1 MNILGIETSCDETA
15 AAVVRDGREVLS
27 NVVYTQ
33 IPLHQPYGGVVPEIA
48 SRAHVEKIG
57 QVVKA
62 AIEQFK
68 AATDETTSVRQQGGA
83 RIDAVAVTYGPGLS
97 PALIVGLNAAK
108 GLAKALGVPLIG
120 INHIEAH
127 LHSPFLFD
135 PADRE
140 ESQISNLRF
149 QNGDGGFRNG
159 SGGFRVE
166 DCCPALGLAIS
177 GGNTMWVDMP
187 EYGSYEVIGETLDDA
202 AGEAFDK
209 AAKLL
214 GLGYPGGLKMDRI
227 SAAWRD
233 EVKVRGE
240 GEQWRTLIPFPKG
253 RPRDGVTALAG
264 LPAELCVSFSGLKT
278 ALLRYAQQHPD
289 LTESKEG
296 TRDFG
301 GYEVTP
307 QVAQV
312 VASYQEA
319 IVQAVADRTRTAL
332 RRKKYKSFI
341 LGGGVSLNS
350 RIRAVLADV
359 ARDAGVPLYMAKPKY
374 TGDNGA
380 MIAGLAYYRRNHVE
394 DAMTLDVN
402 PCLEVGG

>member
-15 AAVVRDGREVLS
+15 AAVVKDGCEVLS

-48 SRAHVEKIG
+48 SRAHIEKIS
-57 QVVKA
+57 QVVGE
-62 AIEQFK
+62 AIAQFRT
-68 AATDETTSVRQQGGA
+68 ASVRQQEEG

-127 LHSPFLFD
+127 LHSPFLYD
-135 PADRE
+135 AGDERR
-140 ESQISNLRF
+140 LKT
-149 QNGDGGFRNG
+149 GDGRP
-159 SGGFRVE
+159 E
-166 DCCPALGLAIS
+166 DVAPALGLAIS

-187 EYGSYEVIGETLDDA
+187 EYGAYEVIGETLDDA

-214 GLGYPGGLKMDRI
+214 GLGYPGGLKIDRMA
-227 SAAWRD
+227 SAWMAETRSRS
-233 EVKVRGE
+233 EVDSGSSD
-240 GEQWRTLIPFPKG
+240 LFIPFPEG

-278 ALLRYAQQHPD
+278 ALLRYVQKEKPTEAD
-289 LTESKEG
+289 LP
-296 TRDFG
+296 RI
-301 GYEVTP
+301 
-307 QVAQV
+307 

-319 IVQAVADRTRTAL
+319 IVQAVADRTRVAL
-332 RRKKYKSFI
+332 KRKKYKSFI

-359 ARDAGVPLYMAKPKY
+359 ARDAGVSLLMAKPKY

-394 DAMTLDVN
+394 DAMTLDAN
-402 PCLEVGG
+402 PCLEVGK

>member
-48 SRAHVEKIG
+48 SRAHVEKIS
-57 QVVKA
+57 QVVGEAMKD
-62 AIEQFK
+62 QR
-68 AATDETTSVRQQGGA
+68 V
-83 RIDAVAVTYGPGLS
+83 DAVAVTYGPGLS

-108 GLAKALGVPLIG
+108 GLAKALDVPLIG

-127 LHSPFLFD
+127 LHSPFLYD
-135 PADRE
+135 A
-140 ESQISNLRF
+140 
-149 QNGDGGFRNG
+149 GDG
-159 SGGFRVE
+159 SGRETE
-166 DCCPALGLAIS
+166 DRRPETVAPALGLAIS

-187 EYGSYEVIGETLDDA
+187 EYGKYEVIGETLDDA

-240 GEQWRTLIPFPKG
+240 GEQWSDFIPFPKG
-253 RPRDGVTALAG
+253 RPREGVTALAG

-278 ALLRYAQQHPD
+278 ALLRYAQQHSD

-296 TRDFG
+296 ARDFG

-307 QVAQV
+307 HVAQV

-332 RRKKYKSFI
+332 RRKRYKSFI

-359 ARDAGVPLYMAKPKY
+359 ARDAGVPLLMAKPKY

>member
-1 MNILGIETSCDETA
+1 MREVNILGIETSCDETA
-15 AAVVRDGREVLS
+15 AAVVKDGREVLS

-33 IPLHQPYGGVVPEIA
+33 IPLHQSYGGVVPEIA
-48 SRAHVEKIG
+48 SRAHIEKISE
-57 QVVKA
+57 VVRT
-62 AIEQFK
+62 AIELFRV
-68 AATDETTSVRQQGGA
+68 AGGSKDPNGA
-83 RIDAVAVTYGPGLS
+83 KDPKDTIDAVAVTYGPGLS

-108 GLAKALGVPLIG
+108 GLAKGLGVPLIG

-127 LHSPFLFD
+127 LHSPFLYD
-135 PADRE
+135 AGDERGL
-140 ESQISNLRF
+140 QT
-149 QNGDGGFRNG
+149 GDGRP
-159 SGGFRVE
+159 E
-166 DCCPALGLAIS
+166 DVAPALGLAIS

-187 EYGSYEVIGETLDDA
+187 EYGRYEVIGETLDDA

-214 GLGYPGGLKMDRI
+214 GLGYPGGLKIDKMSQAYVESCRQQSKAVDF
-227 SAAWRD
+227 
-233 EVKVRGE
+233 
-240 GEQWRTLIPFPKG
+240 IPFPKG

-278 ALLRYAQQHPD
+278 ALLRYVQKEKPTEAD
-289 LTESKEG
+289 LP
-296 TRDFG
+296 RI
-301 GYEVTP
+301 
-307 QVAQV
+307 

-319 IVQAVADRTRTAL
+319 IVQAVADRTRAAL
-332 RRKKYKSFI
+332 RRRRYRSFI

-350 RIRAVLADV
+350 RIRAVLTDV

-394 DAMTLDVN
+394 DAMKLDVN